1 MGLMALFTCLLDG
14 AEMEVDPGATLA
26 QALAQA
32 ALRLRESKRII
43 VEVRVDGEVLPGEA
57 LRARGEESL
66 AGRRVEMETA
76 QPRELAGAALGQLRS
91 ELDEARVLHE
101 SAAGKLQRGRWEDAV
116 GDLRAALG
124 HWQRVQAGVGQ
135 CLKLLGAGLLR
146 AGDGPDLDLAPAL
159 DELAVRLRGLME
171 SVRQRDTVAMADAL
185 VYEWPAAIDRWHELL
200 EAMSQRIDDPHA

>member
-1 MGLMALFTCLLDG
+1 MNPSRPSVVFGRWLHPRRRRSTLR
-14 AEMEVDPGATLA
+14 TLA
-26 QALAQA
+26 RAFSGNRREVHAVGRA
-32 ALRLRESKRII
+32 A
-43 VEVRVDGEVLPGEA
+43 GEA

-146 AGDGPDLDLAPAL
+146 SGDGPDLDLAPAL